1 MSDMYARNVEPS
13 VDGAHWVK
21 LALTAP
27 DEATDADER
36 AQRLLELRETEFNRF
51 EDLNDRLNVLARNQ
65 SWCGE
70 YERTMEAI
78 GMRHRR
84 GSARMV
90 FDPDGEPTI
99 GQTRHAW
106 QIEISVD
113 FTGEIE
119 SVRSGLE
126 GEIESAAYFNG
137 SVSNVRFDASTSIT
151 ISGIVADDEDSAR
164 DMIGSAEVENEM
176 DNIGISYSDIDDW
189 TINSVEEDTDYDWDD
204 YEG

>member
-1 MSDMYARNVEPS
+1 
-13 VDGAHWVK
+13 
-21 LALTAP
+21 
-27 DEATDADER
+27 
-36 AQRLLELRETEFNRF
+36 
-51 EDLNDRLNVLARNQ
+51 
-65 SWCGE
+65 
-70 YERTMEAI
+70 MEAI